1 MINIL
6 NLVKFKRSYVLL
18 EMKIV
23 SIYKVHRVD
32 LFLQAHQSKFGR
44 HLLSVE
50 NKLPM
55 VQTVLSFIAM
65 LILVGP

>member
-1 MINIL
+1 M
-6 NLVKFKRSYVLL
+6 LL

-44 HLLSVE
+44 HLLPVE

>member
-1 MINIL
+1 M
-6 NLVKFKRSYVLL
+6 LL

-55 VQTVLSFIAM
+55 VQTVLRFIAK
-65 LILVGP
+65 LVLGRP